1 MRRCIGCVMRDEKG
15 TVAIEYG
22 LILLIISIVAIA
34 SMIAL
39 GASVNGFFTNAS
51 NGLR

>member
-1 MRRCIGCVMRDEKG
+1 MIRCFTCVARDEQG

-39 GASVNGFFTNAS
+39 GASVNTFFSNAS
-51 NGLR
+51 TALR

>member
-1 MRRCIGCVMRDEKG
+1 MRCLLDLIRSEEG

-22 LILLIISIVAIA
+22 LILLIVSIVAIA

-39 GASVNGFFTNAS
+39 GASVNGFFTSAS
-51 NGLR
+51 VGLR